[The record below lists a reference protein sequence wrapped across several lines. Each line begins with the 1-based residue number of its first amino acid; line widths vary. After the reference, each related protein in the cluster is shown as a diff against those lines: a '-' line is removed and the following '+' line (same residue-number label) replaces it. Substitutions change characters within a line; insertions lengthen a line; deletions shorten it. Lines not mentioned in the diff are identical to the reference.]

1 MKVALLEGGRSL
13 ERGVSLRSSARVRD
27 ALTRLGHDT
36 VVLDANQQLIPSLKA
51 ERPDVAFIAIHGRE
65 GEDGTV
71 QQILELLG
79 IPYTGSGP
87 EACSRTIDKSLAKSV
102 LRACG
107 LPTPEFISLHGS
119 AVRELGA
126 ALAMEEIG
134 AKLGWPVVVKPAK
147 GGSAL
152 GLRLAADAAAAPA
165 ALLAALSYDD
175 AVLIERYINGRDL
188 AITVVQ
194 DDSATGAHALP
205 AVEAVP
211 AGESYDF
218 EARYEIGATRFEC
231 PAQLAPGI
239 ADQAA
244 QLAVETFAQFG
255 CSGVARVDML
265 LSDTAELTILE
276 VEPVP
281 GMTQTSLVPLA
292 AEAAGLEFD
301 SLVELMLELAVKRS

>member
-27 ALTRLGHDT
+27 ALSRLGHET
-36 VVLDANQQLIPSLKA
+36 VVLDADQRLIPNLKE
-51 ERPDVAFIAIHGRE
+51 ERPDAAFIAIHGRE

-87 EACSRTIDKSLAKSV
+87 EACSRTIDKSLAKNV
-102 LRACG
+102 LRAGG
-107 LPTPEFISLHGS
+107 LPTPESISLHGS
-119 AVRELGA
+119 AVKELGA
-126 ALAMEEIG
+126 AMAIDEIG
-134 AKLGWPVVVKPAK
+134 SALGWPLVVKPAK

-152 GLRLAADAAAAPA
+152 GLRIAPDAAAAPA

-175 AVLIERYINGRDL
+175 SVLIERWVDGRDL
-188 AITVVQ
+188 AITVVEQ
-194 DDSATGAHALP
+194 KSETGAYALP
-205 AVEAVP
+205 PVEAVP
-211 AGESYDF
+211 LGDSYDF

-231 PAQLAPGI
+231 PAKLAPGV
-239 ADQAA
+239 AEQAEK
-244 QLAVETFAQFG
+244 LAIEAFKLFG

-265 LSDTAELTILE
+265 LAESGQLTILE
-276 VEPVP
+276 IEPVP

-292 AEAAGLEFD
+292 AEAAGIEFD
-301 SLVELMLELAVKRS
+301 ALVELMIELAVKRA

>member
-1 MKVALLEGGRSL
+1 VKVALLEGGRSL

-27 ALTRLGHDT
+27 ALTRLGHET
-36 VVLDANQQLIPSLKA
+36 VLLDANQQLIGTLKS
-51 ERPDVAFIAIHGRE
+51 ERPDVAFIALHGRE

-87 EACSRTIDKSLAKSV
+87 EACSKTVDKSLAKSV
-102 LRACG
+102 LRASG
-107 LPTPEFISLHGS
+107 LPTPASISLHGS

-126 ALAMEEIG
+126 AQAIDEIG
-134 AKLGWPVVVKPAK
+134 ATLGWPLVVKPAK

-152 GLRLAADAAAAPA
+152 GLRLAANAAAAPA

-175 AVLIERYINGRDL
+175 SVLIEQWVDGRDL

-194 DDSATGAHALP
+194 TDSAEGAYALP
-205 AVEAVP
+205 VVEAVP
-211 AGESYDF
+211 VGDSYDF

-231 PAQLAPGI
+231 PANLQQGI
-239 ADQAA
+239 AERAQ
-244 QLAVETFAQFG
+244 QLAVETFTRIG

-265 LSDTAELTILE
+265 LSDSGELTILE

-292 AEAAGLEFD
+292 AEAAGIEFD
-301 SLVELMLELAVKRS
+301 SLVKLMLELAVKRS